1 MKLKELKAQSH
12 NLAPSIMVGKAGITE
27 QTIAEINAQL
37 KKKRLIK
44 IKLLMSAREE
54 MKQQA
59 RDLAAQTE
67 SKLIRQVGGIII
79 LYKERL

>member
-1 MKLKELKAQSH
+1 
-12 NLAPSIMVGKAGITE
+12 MVGKAGITE
-27 QTIAEINAQL
+27 EIMNEIKIQL